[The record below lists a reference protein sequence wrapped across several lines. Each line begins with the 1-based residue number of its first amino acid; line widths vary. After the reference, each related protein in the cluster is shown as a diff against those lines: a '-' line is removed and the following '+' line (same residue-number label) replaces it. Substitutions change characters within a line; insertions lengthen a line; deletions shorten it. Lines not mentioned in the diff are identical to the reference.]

1 MSQLT
6 YWSRCMIITLSLR
19 GPEVRI
25 PADLFNVTDNYK
37 DIYLTKYVTNVI
49 DNTIWYNS
57 NFCQH
62 RYMVRSI
69 T

>member
-1 MSQLT
+1 MRPRPPWHT
-6 YWSRCMIITLSLR
+6 MR

-25 PADLFNVTDNYK
+25 PAELFNVTDNYK

-49 DNTIWYNS
+49 DNTNRYNY

-62 RYMVRSI
+62 GYMVRSI